1 MPIEGLCRQVSQ
13 YLHYAGTLCKL
24 INQLLILTLLTR
36 YAPFIYDVWKH
47 PDTLAIVSKI
57 AGVELVTE
65 MDFEIAHINMSTKS
79 EKEKVE
85 ELEAFVDKTM
95 TDADEGI
102 AGCPWEDVSNLRTI
116 LYSPYIPRGS
126 LDKHTTRRF
135 QEPPAAHTNSA
146 ARCYTSNGE
155 AKFRTY

>member
-1 MPIEGLCRQVSQ
+1 M
-13 YLHYAGTLCKL
+13 
-24 INQLLILTLLTR
+24 LLRLPDR

-47 PDTLAIVSKI
+47 PDTLAIISKI

-85 ELEAFVDKTM
+85 EMEAFVEKTY

-102 AGCPWEDVSNLRTI
+102 AGCPWEDVSHLRDALI
-116 LYSPYIPRGS
+116 VS
-126 LDKHTTRRF
+126 LRCLVKCLPKALH
-135 QEPPAAHTNSA
+135 SA
-146 ARCYTSNGE
+146 LPEYV
-155 AKFRTY
+155 